1 MSDFAIAAIAWIGL
15 ALHLIVG
22 ILAIRT
28 AGLRPLVPAVNLITA
43 ACVLAYWVHRWY
55 GYLFR
60 GITWYATDQ
69 LIPLYA
75 IFVCV
80 LAGGTLASRY
90 SAVTLNWLV
99 FTFHAV
105 VFVGAVLFV
114 TFFRMK
120 LF

>member
-1 MSDFAIAAIAWIGL
+1 MSNLVIAAIAWVGL
-15 ALHLIVG
+15 GLHLIVG
-22 ILAIRT
+22 ILA
-28 AGLRPLVPAVNLITA
+28 LRSAASRQLVPALNLITA
-43 ACVLAYWVHRWY
+43 ACVILYWVHRWF
-55 GYLFR
+55 GYLSR
-60 GITWYATDQ
+60 GITWYASDQ

-90 SAVTLNWLV
+90 SAATLNWLV
-99 FTFHAV
+99 FAVHAV
-105 VFVGAVLFV
+105 VLVGAVLFV